1 MGGQSSKSFVPE
13 TLLEQSL
20 RSLEAEIETLRAFPA
35 MVEWRDGAR
44 VRPKEFMFRAMHPAL
59 RFAESIR
66 VSIPGQDEEEQA
78 EVISMEHGETVLR
91 FGNFDRPVL
100 SNVRLEWENEFVP
113 RKTRDE
119 IVGLSKQQEWVD
131 RISVLGLEQGA
142 SKDEESSTRPQED
155 PALPQQ
161 DSSSPVVLDAMLNE
175 AQQAAI
181 KASLTQ
187 PCIYLWGP
195 PGTGKTA
202 TLGHIVARSLAQG
215 DRVLLVSNTNRA
227 VDVVFKSACVAMERN
242 QVSIQPN
249 RLTRFGDP
257 VLEDD
262 QVLELAF
269 STQLEQVQ
277 AQRRDQ
283 VQNEIQLFERATKA
297 KEALDRVAKG
307 KKPSS
312 SVQLEWD
319 LVQEALKPYGDLDQL
334 EELIDESIY
343 TRERTEFRR
352 KSLVATTLAKVST
365 SELFRQHEFD
375 VLVVDEASM
384 ANIPQLLVA
393 ASHAKKRIV
402 IAGDPMQLPPISVAE
417 EPEARAFMELDIF
430 SLVSGAK
437 TSSALF
443 DWHDQHPERT
453 YFFDQQ
459 YRMRDRLAKV
469 ISSVFYDGRLRTN
482 TADSN
487 VRSEQTDSTL
497 PVDTPP
503 ATIINTESRDP
514 YVIQEEGARGF
525 RPINPVHADA
535 VSQTIL
541 KILQKGWTPHD
552 IGVIVP
558 FRHVANQLMK
568 RWAQEGLGDVEV
580 GTIHTFQGREKP
592 IILFDTVMSGDRSSS
607 KGERHYTVRPLDETK
622 NENPLHVQRLLNV
635 ACSRAKEELLIF
647 ADMRH
652 IRKLYHDKTLGMLI
666 TRLSQVGE
674 A

>member
-1 MGGQSSKSFVPE
+1 MAPSPHTSFDPSTLAKQSIKA
-13 TLLEQSL
+13 LES
-20 RSLEAEIETLRAFPA
+20 EIDTLRAYPA
-35 MVEWRDGAR
+35 VVEWRDGAR
-44 VRPKEFMFRAMHPAL
+44 VGAREFKFRSMHPAL

-66 VSIPGQDEEEQA
+66 GLIPGQEEDEMA
-78 EVISMEHGETVLR
+78 EVVSMEHGETVLR
-91 FGNFDRPVL
+91 FTHFDRPVL

-119 IVGLSKQQEWVD
+119 MVGLIKQEEWLQ
-131 RISVLGLEQGA
+131 RTEVLGLRSGSEQ
-142 SKDEESSTRPQED
+142 E
-155 PALPQQ
+155 Q
-161 DSSSPVVLDAMLNE
+161 DAFAASSPPPEMDPMLN
-175 AQQAAI
+175 ASQRAAI
-181 KASLTQ
+181 HAALTK

-202 TLGHIVARSLAQG
+202 TLGHIVALSLAQG

-227 VDVVFKSACVAMERN
+227 VDVVLKSACLALERN
-242 QVSIQPN
+242 QVAIQPN

-257 VLEDD
+257 VIDDD
-262 QVLELAF
+262 QIQGLAF
-269 STQLEQVQ
+269 SYQLEQIQ
-277 AQRRDQ
+277 AERRDQ
-283 VQNEIQLFERATKA
+283 VSDEIQLLNRATKA

-312 SVQLEWD
+312 TVQLEWE
-319 LVQEALKPYGDLDQL
+319 LVQEALKPYGSLDEL
-334 EELIDESIY
+334 EELIDESVY

-365 SELFRQHEFD
+365 SDLFRQHEFD

-384 ANIPQLLVA
+384 AHIPQLLVA
-393 ASHAKKRIV
+393 ASHAKKRVIV
-402 IAGDPMQLPPISVAE
+402 AGDPMQLPPISVAE

-443 DWHDQHPERT
+443 EWHDQRRDVT
-453 YFFDQQ
+453 FFFDQQ
-459 YRMRDRLAKV
+459 YRMKDRLAKV
-469 ISSVFYDGRLRTN
+469 ISSVFYDGRLRTELAEEY
-482 TADSN
+482 TDGPPD
-487 VRSEQTDSTL
+487 EQQSL
-497 PVDTPP
+497 AIENPP
-503 ATIINTESRDP
+503 ATIINTESKDP
-514 YVIQEEGARGF
+514 YVIQEEGERGF
-525 RPINPVHADA
+525 RPMNPVHSDA
-535 VSQTIL
+535 VSKTIL
-541 KILQKGWTPHD
+541 KILEKGWSQHD

-558 FRHVANQLMK
+558 FRHVANQLMR
-568 RWAQEGLGDVEV
+568 RWTQEGLGDLEV

-592 IILFDTVMSGDRSSS
+592 IIIFDTVMSGDRSSS

-652 IRKLYHDKTLGMLI
+652 IRKLYHDKTLGKLI
-666 TRLSQVGE
+666 TRLSQVE
-674 A
+674 DV

>member
-1 MGGQSSKSFVPE
+1 MGGKSSKSFVPE

-66 VSIPGQDEEEQA
+66 VTIPGQDEEEHA
-78 EVISMEHGETVLR
+78 EVLSMEHGETVLR

-131 RISVLGLEQGA
+131 RISVLGLDQNSLKE
-142 SKDEESSTRPQED
+142 DESHI
-155 PALPQQ
+155 QQ
-161 DSSSPVVLDAMLNE
+161 DPSSGLVLDTMLNE
-175 AQQAAI
+175 AQQTAI

-187 PCIYLWGP
+187 SCIYLWGP

-202 TLGHIVARSLAQG
+202 TLGHIVAHSLAQG

-227 VDVVFKSACVAMERN
+227 VDVVFKSACVAMEQN
-242 QVSIQPN
+242 QVSIQSN

-269 STQLEQVQ
+269 SNQLEQVQ

-297 KEALDRVAKG
+297 KEAIDRVAKG
-307 KKPSS
+307 KNPSS

-334 EELIDESIY
+334 EELIDDSIY

-443 DWHDQHPERT
+443 EWHDQHPEKT

-482 TADSN
+482 ASDSN
-487 VRSEQTDSTL
+487 VHSEHTDGALHIES
-497 PVDTPP
+497 PP

-514 YVIQEEGARGF
+514 FVIQEEGARGF
-525 RPINPVHADA
+525 RPVNPVHADA

-568 RWAQEGLGDVEV
+568 RWSEEGLGDVEV

>member
-1 MGGQSSKSFVPE
+1 MGGKSSKSFVPE

-66 VSIPGQDEEEQA
+66 VTIPGQDEEEHA
-78 EVISMEHGETVLR
+78 EVLSMEHGETVLR

-131 RISVLGLEQGA
+131 RISVLGLDQNSLKE
-142 SKDEESSTRPQED
+142 DESHI
-155 PALPQQ
+155 QQ
-161 DSSSPVVLDAMLNE
+161 DPSSGLVLDTMLNE
-175 AQQAAI
+175 AQKTAI

-187 PCIYLWGP
+187 SCIYLWGP

-202 TLGHIVARSLAQG
+202 TLGHIVAHSLAQG

-227 VDVVFKSACVAMERN
+227 VDVVFKSACVAMEQN
-242 QVSIQPN
+242 QVSIQSN

-269 STQLEQVQ
+269 SNQLEQVQ

-297 KEALDRVAKG
+297 KEAIDRVAKG

-334 EELIDESIY
+334 EELIDDSIY

-443 DWHDQHPERT
+443 EWHDQHPEKT

-482 TADSN
+482 VSDSN
-487 VRSEQTDSTL
+487 VHSEHGDGAL
-497 PVDTPP
+497 PIESPP

-514 YVIQEEGARGF
+514 FVIQEEGARGF
-525 RPINPVHADA
+525 RPVNPVHADA

-568 RWAQEGLGDVEV
+568 RWSQEGLGDVEV

>member
-1 MGGQSSKSFVPE
+1 MTATPHKSFDPVA
-13 TLLEQSL
+13 LAKQSIQA
-20 RSLEAEIETLRAFPA
+20 LEAEIDTLRAYPA

-44 VRPKEFMFRAMHPAL
+44 VGAREFKFRSMHPAL

-66 VSIPGQDEEEQA
+66 GLIPGQEKEDQA
-78 EVISMEHGETVLR
+78 EVVSMEHGETVLR
-91 FGNFDRPVL
+91 FTHFDRPVL

-119 IVGLSKQQEWVD
+119 MVILAKQEEWLQ
-131 RISVLGLEQGA
+131 RTEVLGLRSGSEEERDAFAA
-142 SKDEESSTRPQED
+142 SESPPMMD
-155 PALPQQ
+155 P
-161 DSSSPVVLDAMLNE
+161 MLN
-175 AQQAAI
+175 ASQKAAI
-181 KASLTQ
+181 HAALSR

-202 TLGHIVARSLAQG
+202 TLGHIVALSLAQG

-227 VDVVFKSACVAMERN
+227 VDVVLKSVCSAIERN
-242 QVSIQPN
+242 QVAIQSN

-257 VLEDD
+257 VLDDD
-262 QVLELAF
+262 QIQGLAF
-269 STQLEQVQ
+269 SHQLEQVQ

-283 VQNEIQLFERATKA
+283 VSDEIQLLNRATKA

-312 SVQLEWD
+312 TVQLEWE
-319 LVQEALKPYGDLDQL
+319 LVQEALKPYGSLDEL
-334 EELIDESIY
+334 EELIDESVY

-365 SELFRQHEFD
+365 SDLFRQHEFD

-384 ANIPQLLVA
+384 AHIPQLLVA
-393 ASHAKKRIV
+393 ASHAKKRVIV
-402 IAGDPMQLPPISVAE
+402 AGDPMQLPPISVAE
-417 EPEARAFMELDIF
+417 EPEARSFMELDIF
-430 SLVSGAK
+430 SLVSEAK

-443 DWHDQHPERT
+443 DWHDQHRDVT
-453 YFFDQQ
+453 FFFDQQ
-459 YRMRDRLAKV
+459 YRMKDRLAKV
-469 ISSVFYDGRLRTN
+469 ISSVFYDGRLRTELAEED
-482 TADSN
+482 TDGPPEEP
-487 VRSEQTDSTL
+487 RSRSMEN
-497 PVDTPP
+497 PP
-503 ATIINTESRDP
+503 ATIINTESKDP
-514 YVIQEEGARGF
+514 YVIQEEGERGF
-525 RPINPVHADA
+525 RPINPVHSDA
-535 VSQTIL
+535 VTRTIL
-541 KILQKGWTPHD
+541 KILEKGWSQND

-558 FRHVANQLMK
+558 FRHVANQLMR
-568 RWAQEGLGDVEV
+568 RWTQEGLGDLEV

-592 IILFDTVMSGDRSSS
+592 IIIFDTVMSGDRSSS

-652 IRKLYHDKTLGMLI
+652 IRKLYHDKTLGKLI
-666 TRLSQVGE
+666 TRLSQVNGI
-674 A
+674 

>member
-1 MGGQSSKSFVPE
+1 MGGKSSKSFVPE

-44 VRPKEFMFRAMHPAL
+44 VRPKEYMFRAMHPAL

-66 VSIPGQDEEEQA
+66 VTIPGQDEEEHA
-78 EVISMEHGETVLR
+78 EVLSMEHGETVLR

-131 RISVLGLEQGA
+131 RISVLGLDQNSLKE
-142 SKDEESSTRPQED
+142 DESHI
-155 PALPQQ
+155 QQ
-161 DSSSPVVLDAMLNE
+161 DPSSGLVLDTMLNE
-175 AQQAAI
+175 AQQTAI

-187 PCIYLWGP
+187 SCIYLWGP

-202 TLGHIVARSLAQG
+202 TLGHIVAHSLAQG

-227 VDVVFKSACVAMERN
+227 VDVVFKSACVAMEQN
-242 QVSIQPN
+242 QVSIQSN

-269 STQLEQVQ
+269 SNQLEQVQ

-297 KEALDRVAKG
+297 KEAIDRVAKG

-334 EELIDESIY
+334 EELIDDSIY

-443 DWHDQHPERT
+443 EWHDQHPEKT

-482 TADSN
+482 VSDSN
-487 VRSEQTDSTL
+487 VHSEHGDGAL
-497 PVDTPP
+497 PIESPP

-514 YVIQEEGARGF
+514 FVIQEEGARGF
-525 RPINPVHADA
+525 RPVNPVHADA

-568 RWAQEGLGDVEV
+568 RWSQEGLGDVEV

>member
-1 MGGQSSKSFVPE
+1 MGGKSSKSFVPE

-66 VSIPGQDEEEQA
+66 VTIPGQDEEEHA
-78 EVISMEHGETVLR
+78 EVLSMEHGETVLR

-131 RISVLGLEQGA
+131 RISVLGLDQNSLKE
-142 SKDEESSTRPQED
+142 DESHI
-155 PALPQQ
+155 QQ
-161 DSSSPVVLDAMLNE
+161 DPSSGLVLDTMLNE
-175 AQQAAI
+175 AQQTAI

-187 PCIYLWGP
+187 SCIYLWGP

-202 TLGHIVARSLAQG
+202 TLGHIVAHSLAQG

-227 VDVVFKSACVAMERN
+227 VDVVFKSACVAMEQN
-242 QVSIQPN
+242 QVSIQSN

-269 STQLEQVQ
+269 SNQLEQVQ

-297 KEALDRVAKG
+297 KEAIDRVAKG

-334 EELIDESIY
+334 EELIDDSIY

-443 DWHDQHPERT
+443 EWHDQHPEKT

-482 TADSN
+482 VSDSN
-487 VRSEQTDSTL
+487 VHSEHGDGAL
-497 PVDTPP
+497 PIESPP

-514 YVIQEEGARGF
+514 FVIQEEGARGF
-525 RPINPVHADA
+525 RPVNPVHADA

-568 RWAQEGLGDVEV
+568 RWSQEGLGDVEV